1 MLQLFNH
8 QRRLKSGTNG
18 LIYMDFPQKIKPFG
32 NAPPYLGLRNKIP
45 GPQSLAPIT
54 DPTAVMIMAIFKLSH
69 HLIFRLTLQF
79 PISSDLEVGPG

>member
-18 LIYMDFPQKIKPFG
+18 LIYMDFPKKIKPFE

-45 GPQSLAPIT
+45 GPHQRPNCRYDYGYLQVVTSPNF
-54 DPTAVMIMAIFKLSH
+54 PTHAS
-69 HLIFRLTLQF
+69 
-79 PISSDLEVGPG
+79 ISYFLRPRSRARVGV